1 MMTQTLD
8 ASEKSTVLVVD
19 DTPDN
24 LTLIAG
30 LLKEKYRLKV
40 ANSGA
45 KALSIA
51 RTSPPDLILLDIM
64 MPEMSGYEVCEA
76 LKSDDTTKEIPI
88 IFLTAQIDM
97 EDERR
102 GIEMG
107 AVDYITKPFS
117 GPVVMARVATHLK
130 IKAAADFL
138 KDNNEYLEQEV
149 LRRTSDMIG
158 IQDTT
163 ILVMASLAEARDAEA
178 SNHLRRTQAYVKAIA
193 QKLTEHPRF
202 REFLTDATIDLLF
215 RAAPLH
221 DVGKGGI
228 PDRILLKPGKLTPE
242 EFETIKTHT
251 TLGRDAIAHAWPR
264 MGMDVPFLDLA
275 REMAYSHQE
284 KFDGTGY
291 PQGLGGDD
299 IPISARIMAVADVYD
314 ALIAH
319 KPWRK
324 RIDRDAAREIMI
336 EGRASHFDP
345 DVLDAFLEIEQDIS
359 AITARFPDT
368 KAAEAKM
375 SAMAD
380 LTGR

>member
-1 MMTQTLD
+1 MTEAFDSLD
-8 ASEKSTVLVVD
+8 KATVLVVD

-24 LTLIAG
+24 LTLISG
-30 LLKEKYRLKV
+30 LLKDKYRLKV

-45 KALSIA
+45 KALGIA
-51 RTSPPDLILLDIM
+51 RSGAPDLILLDVM
-64 MPEMSGYEVCEA
+64 MPEMSGYEVCTA
-76 LKSDDTTKEIPI
+76 LKSDPATSEIPI

-97 EDERR
+97 DEERR

-130 IKAAADFL
+130 IKAASDFL
-138 KDNNEYLEQEV
+138 KDKNQFLEQEV

-178 SNHLRRTQAYVKAIA
+178 GNHLRRTQAYVKATA
-193 QKLTEHPRF
+193 QKLAGHPRF
-202 REFLTDATIDLLF
+202 RAVLTDATIDLLF

-228 PDRILLKPGKLTPE
+228 PDRILLKPGRLTPE
-242 EFETIKTHT
+242 EFDVMKKHAD
-251 TLGRDAIAHAWPR
+251 LGRDAIDHAWPR

-275 REMAYSHQE
+275 RDMAYGHHE
-284 KFDGTGY
+284 KFDGSGY
-291 PQGLGGDD
+291 PQGLSGDD
-299 IPISARIMAVADVYD
+299 IPIPARIMAVADAYD

-319 KPWRK
+319 RPWRK
-324 RIDRDAAREIMI
+324 PIERETAREMMI
-336 EGRASHFDP
+336 EGRGSQFDP
-345 DVLDAFLEIEQDIS
+345 DVLDAFFGIDNEIQ
-359 AITARFPDT
+359 AIVARFPDT
-368 KAAEAKM
+368 KLAESRM
-375 SAMAD
+375 SATAD

>member
-1 MMTQTLD
+1 MTQAFD
-8 ASEKSTVLVVD
+8 SAEKATVLVVD

-30 LLKEKYRLKV
+30 LLKDKYRLKV

-51 RTSPPDLILLDIM
+51 RSSKPDLILLDVM
-64 MPEMSGYEVCEA
+64 MPEMSGYEVCTE
-76 LKSDDTTKEIPI
+76 LKSDGETSDIPI

-97 EDERR
+97 EEERR

-117 GPVVMARVATHLK
+117 GPVVMARVATQLK

-138 KDNNEYLEQEV
+138 KDKNEFLEREV

-163 ILVMASLAEARDAEA
+163 ILVMASLAEFRDAEA
-178 SNHLRRTQAYVKAIA
+178 SNHLRRTQAYVTAIA
-193 QKLTEHPRF
+193 NKLTGHRRF
-202 REFLTDATIDLLF
+202 RELNDTTIDLLF

-228 PDRILLKPGKLTPE
+228 PDRILLKPSRLTDD
-242 EFETIKTHT
+242 EFEIVKRHT
-251 TLGRDAIAHAWPR
+251 TLGREAIEHAWPR
-264 MGMDVPFLDLA
+264 LGMDVPFLDLA
-275 REMAYSHQE
+275 REMAYGHQE

-291 PQGLGGDD
+291 PQGLSGDD
-299 IPISARIMAVADVYD
+299 IPVSARIMAVADVYD
-314 ALIAH
+314 ALITHRA
-319 KPWRK
+319 WRK
-324 RIDRDAAREIMI
+324 GIAADAARDIMV
-336 EGRASHFDP
+336 EGRGTHFDP
-345 DVLDAFLEIEQDIS
+345 DVLDAFLSIEDEIASIV
-359 AITARFPDT
+359 ARFPDS

>member
-1 MMTQTLD
+1 MTEAFD
-8 ASEKSTVLVVD
+8 SAEKATILVVD

-24 LTLIAG
+24 LVLITG
-30 LLKEKYRLKV
+30 LLKDKYRLKV

-45 KALSIA
+45 KALSIV

-64 MPEMSGYEVCEA
+64 MPEMSGYEVCTA
-76 LKSDDTTKEIPI
+76 LKSDESTREIPV
-88 IFLTAQIDM
+88 IFLTAALEM
-97 EDERR
+97 EEERR

-130 IKAAADFL
+130 IKAAADFM
-138 KDNNEYLEQEV
+138 KDKNEYLEQEV

-163 ILVMASLAEARDAEA
+163 IVVMASLAEFRDAEA
-178 SNHLRRTQAYVKAIA
+178 SNHLRRTQSYVKAIA
-193 QKLTEHPRF
+193 VKLAGHPRF

-228 PDRILLKPGKLTPE
+228 PDRILLKPARLTTD
-242 EFETIKTHT
+242 EFEIIKTHT
-251 TLGRDAIAHAWPR
+251 TLGRDAIEHAWPR
-264 MGMDVPFLDLA
+264 LGMDIPFLDLA
-275 REMAYSHQE
+275 QEMAYGHQE
-284 KFDGTGY
+284 KFDGSGY
-291 PQGLGGDD
+291 PQGLSGDD
-299 IPISARIMAVADVYD
+299 IPIAARIMAVADVYD
-314 ALIAH
+314 ALITHRA
-319 KPWRK
+319 WRK
-324 RIDRDAAREIMI
+324 GIPADTAREMMV

-345 DVLDAFLEIEQDIS
+345 DVLDAFLSIEDEIRSIV
-359 AITARFPDT
+359 AKYPDT

>member
-291 PQGLGGDD
+291 PQGLSGDD
-299 IPISARIMAVADVYD
+299 IPLSARIMAVADVYD

>member
-1 MMTQTLD
+1 MFDSAQK
-8 ASEKSTVLVVD
+8 ATVLVVD

-24 LTLIAG
+24 LTLITG
-30 LLKEKYRLKV
+30 LLKDKYRLKV

-51 RTSPPDLILLDIM
+51 RSSPPDLILLDIM
-64 MPEMSGYEVCEA
+64 MPEMSGYEVCAA
-76 LKSDDTTKEIPI
+76 LKGDGATSEIPV
-88 IFLTAQIDM
+88 IFLTAALEM
-97 EDERR
+97 EEERK

-130 IKAAADFL
+130 IKAASDFL
-138 KDNNEYLEQEV
+138 KDKNEYLEQEV

-163 ILVMASLAEARDAEA
+163 ILVMASLAESRDAEA
-178 SNHLRRTQAYVKAIA
+178 SNHLRRTQSYVRAIA
-193 QKLTEHPRF
+193 VKLAENPRF
-202 REFLTDATIDLLF
+202 RDFLTDATIDLLF

-228 PDRILLKPGKLTPE
+228 PDRILLKPGRLTGD
-242 EFETIKTHT
+242 EFEIIKRHTI
-251 TLGRDAIAHAWPR
+251 LGREAIDHAWPR
-264 MGMDVPFLDLA
+264 MGMDVPFLNLA

-284 KFDGTGY
+284 KFDGSGY
-291 PQGLGGDD
+291 PQGLSGDD

-314 ALIAH
+314 ALISHRA
-319 KPWRK
+319 WRK
-324 RIDRDAAREIMI
+324 GIPADAAKEIMI

-345 DVLDAFLEIEQDIS
+345 DVLDAFLAIEDEIRSIVAQ
-359 AITARFPDT
+359 FPDS
-368 KAAEAKM
+368 KAAEARM

>member
-1 MMTQTLD
+1 MTEQ
-8 ASEKSTVLVVD
+8 ATVLVVD

-24 LTLIAG
+24 LTLISG
-30 LLKEKYRLKV
+30 LLKDKYRLKV
-40 ANSGA
+40 ANGGA

-51 RTSPPDLILLDIM
+51 RSSPPDLILLDIM
-64 MPEMSGYEVCEA
+64 MPDVSGYEVCKE
-76 LKSDDTTKEIPI
+76 LKSDPATSEIPI
-88 IFLTAQIDM
+88 IFLTANIDM
-97 EDERR
+97 EEERK

-117 GPVVMARVATHLK
+117 GPVVLARVATHLK

-138 KDNNEYLEQEV
+138 KDKNAYLEQEV

-163 ILVMASLAEARDAEA
+163 ILVMASLAESRDAEA
-178 SNHLRRTQAYVKAIA
+178 GNHLRRTQAYVKAIA
-193 QKLTEHPRF
+193 QRLSGFPRF
-202 REFLTDATIDLLF
+202 REQLSDATIDLLF

-228 PDRILLKPGKLTPE
+228 PDRILLKPGKLTGD
-242 EFETIKTHT
+242 EFEIIKRHTI
-251 TLGRDAIAHAWPR
+251 LGRDAVDHAWPR
-264 MGMDVPFLDLA
+264 LGMDVPFLDLA
-275 REMAYSHQE
+275 RDMAYCHQE

-291 PQGLGGDD
+291 PRGLSGDD
-299 IPISARIMAVADVYD
+299 IPLSARIMAVADVYD
-314 ALIAH
+314 ALISH
-319 KPWRK
+319 RPWRK
-324 RIDRDAAREIMI
+324 GIARDAARDIML
-336 EGRASHFDP
+336 EGRGTHFDP
-345 DVLDAFLEIEQDIS
+345 DILDAFLAIDDE
-359 AITARFPDT
+359 ITAIVERFPDS

>member
-1 MMTQTLD
+1 MSM
-8 ASEKSTVLVVD
+8 ASEKPTILVVD

-24 LTLIAG
+24 LTLISG
-30 LLKEKYRLKV
+30 LLKDKYRLKV

-76 LKSDDTTKEIPI
+76 LMSDDATKEIPV

-97 EDERR
+97 EEERR

-107 AVDYITKPFS
+107 AVDYITKPYS

-138 KDNNEYLEQEV
+138 KNNNAYLEQEV
-149 LRRTSDMIG
+149 MRRTSDMIG

-193 QKLTEHPRF
+193 QKLTGHPRF

-251 TLGRDAIAHAWPR
+251 TLGRDAIEHAWPR

-275 REMAYSHQE
+275 REMAYGHQE
-284 KFDGTGY
+284 KFDGSGY
-291 PQGLGGDD
+291 PQGLSGDD

-314 ALIAH
+314 SLIAH

-324 RIDRDAAREIMI
+324 RIARDAAREIMI

-345 DVLDAFLEIEQDIS
+345 DVLDAFLAIEQDIS